1 MVYKIGN
8 ITDLATIPITD
19 GKTFE
24 LLYRY
29 TKVLSAEYGQ
39 ERNADTNDGGFV
51 LYCSHD
57 TNEEDI
63 KAYFDYTKHTL
74 ELAERYGDLISAM
87 YLLNNEYMVTIVIE
101 ANDLPSYIARE
112 IEEI

>member
-24 LLYRY
+24 LLYHYAR
-29 TKVLSAEYGQ
+29 VLTYEYGE
-39 ERNADTNDGGFV
+39 ERNIDTDDGGFM
-51 LYCSHD
+51 LYAPPG
-57 TNEEDI
+57 TNTEDI

-74 ELAERYGDLISAM
+74 ESADRFGSLISAM
-87 YLLNNEYMVTIVIE
+87 YILHNEFVITIIMSVDDAPIE
-101 ANDLPSYIARE
+101 LIKGIN
-112 IEEI
+112 

>member
-24 LLYRY
+24 LLYHYAR
-29 TKVLSAEYGQ
+29 VLTSEYGQ
-39 ERNADTNDGGFV
+39 ERSVTESDGGYI
-51 LYCSHD
+51 LYCPLG
-57 TNEEDI
+57 TKTEDI

-74 ELAERYGDLISAM
+74 ESADRFGSLISAM
-87 YLLNNEYMVTIVIE
+87 YILHNEFVITIIMSADDAPIE
-101 ANDLPSYIARE
+101 LIKE
-112 IEEI
+112 IN